1 MDITLDVGE
10 LYFGLN
16 AALKLEEDLIALS
29 NAVGSV
35 SVSSELPSAGEF
47 NSMKAVLSSAISGDL
62 DDLIVRLENS
72 KRILQENDTEAA
84 MLFSYFDDGIING
97 YFEFTDMPLLDQKD
111 YPHIKYSQ
119 GTVASSGCGITA
131 VCMVASYFTGKLY
144 TPDDLAAM
152 ANKNGTSNVDR
163 MTWAAD
169 YVGLKWYCNENT
181 STDDLK
187 RMLKEG
193 KTVICLVNGSTH
205 FVVCKGITE
214 DEKIL
219 VNDPNGPWAKDEPY
233 TLGELNMSCGKTW
246 VFDPAQNQ
254 HFDGKVDTDIT
265 VEADVVDKL
274 QNENGF
280 TGRESTPGDG
290 GFIEE
295 SIPNNDSGNTV
306 GGTEAPSTTPATTP
320 STSASTTPS
329 TTPATSPS
337 TSASTTPST
346 TPATSPS
353 TSASTTPSTTPVT
366 SPSTSVSTTPSTTP
380 ATSPSTSASTTPST
394 TPVTTPSTTPVT
406 SVPVTTPVTESPT
419 VPVTEAP
426 VTTPPA
432 EIITTPIVENE
443 VVVGG
448 NTSDGSS
455 DVGDNVV
462 DSTSGDNSSNVN
474 NNLNIDTNT
483 NIDNNYTNG
492 FDNNYINDNYVSNE
506 KEPPIITTTTQPSS
520 KNDYSKYIIPGVV
533 GTALVGGTAATYGV
547 LKNKDKK
554 KNDKDNNDDNG
565 DISLSDF

>member
-152 ANKNGTSNVDR
+152 ANKNGTSNVER

-306 GGTEAPSTTPATTP
+306 GGTEAPSTTPV
-320 STSASTTPS
+320 
-329 TTPATSPS
+329 TSPS

-346 TPATSPS
+346 TPATS
-353 TSASTTPSTTPVT
+353 
-366 SPSTSVSTTPSTTP
+366 
-380 ATSPSTSASTTPST
+380 
-394 TPVTTPSTTPVT
+394 
-406 SVPVTTPVTESPT
+406 VPVTTPVTESPT
-419 VPVTEAP
+419 VPVIEAP
-426 VTTPPA
+426 ITTPPSEVVTTP
-432 EIITTPIVENE
+432 IIENE

-462 DSTSGDNSSNVN
+462 GSTSGDNSSNVD
-474 NNLNIDTNT
+474 NNLNTDT

-533 GTALVGGTAATYGV
+533 GTAVVGGAAATYGV